1 MDTVAPSD
9 NPFTPSFGSLPP
21 ILVGRDQ
28 LLHDIQ
34 IALATGPRHPGFTS
48 LLLGPRGTGKTTA
61 LLAARNEAQAA
72 GWTICKVEALISDAD
87 VPLHQTIM
95 DAAQDRIDAIA
106 PESRRDLTQVRVGLF
121 GLGWQPTTPPH
132 RASRRMERALA
143 ALTDLVVDQGG
154 AGVLVIVDEF
164 HNVHARDASVIAS
177 AFQQLAKDQ
186 GKPVAF
192 LGAGLPHVEHT
203 LLPNK
208 GFTFF
213 QRCMRHR
220 LKNLEILE
228 AKQALRIP
236 LEVKEINISDNLL
249 CRAAG
254 ATRGYPYA
262 IQSLGFHIWNAIS
275 SRTEVQELHLQN
287 AIDRMR
293 RDLAENVTT
302 PIWHKLSPKGRA
314 FLAAMVEDKDT
325 SHISD
330 ISQRI
335 QVSPSVANTYRQRLI
350 NEGAIIAAG
359 HGIIA
364 FTDTRIRELA
374 QAHQAELT
382 AWEIADQNQI
392 PHSDEEDTTQEQAN
406 SKKPRCETIL
416 PIAQRPCIRPR
427 GHTGPHRST

>member
-1 MDTVAPSD
+1 MNLVAPSD

-21 ILVGRDQ
+21 ILVGRDH

-34 IALATGPRHPGFTS
+34 IALATGPRHPGFTA

-61 LLAARNEAQAA
+61 LLTARDEAQAA
-72 GWTICKVEALISDAD
+72 GWTICKVEALVPDAD
-87 VPLHQTIM
+87 VPLHQAVM
-95 DAAQDRIDAIA
+95 EVAQDRINVIA
-106 PESRRDLTQVRVGLF
+106 PKTRRDLTQVHVGPF
-121 GLGWQPTTPPH
+121 GAGWESATPPP
-132 RASRRMERALA
+132 RESRRMERALA

-228 AKQALRIP
+228 AKQALSVP
-236 LEVKEINISDNLL
+236 LEGSGTDINDHLL

-262 IQSLGFHIWNAIS
+262 VQSLGFHLWNAIRPGS
-275 SRTEVQELHLQN
+275 EAQESHLHD
-287 AIDRMR
+287 AIDRMS

-302 PIWHKLSPKGRA
+302 PIWHRLSSRSRA
-314 FLAAMVEDKDT
+314 FLAAMAEDQDT

-330 ISQRI
+330 IAQRI
-335 QVSPSVANTYRQRLI
+335 QTSPSVTNTYRQRLI
-350 NEGAIIAAG
+350 NEGAIRAAG
-359 HGIIA
+359 HGLVA
-364 FTDTRIRELA
+364 FADARIRELA
-374 QAHQAELT
+374 KAHQAELT
-382 AWEIADQNQI
+382 AWRVASQNQAAS
-392 PHSDEEDTTQEQAN
+392 SDENDATQE
-406 SKKPRCETIL
+406 SDYKKPRCEVIL
-416 PIAQRPCIRPR
+416 PIAQRPCIRPQ

>member
-1 MDTVAPSD
+1 MVVPSD

-34 IALATGPRHPGFTS
+34 VALATGPRHPGFTS

-61 LLAARNEAQAA
+61 LLAARDEAQAA
-72 GWTICKVEALISDAD
+72 GWTICKVEALIPDAD
-87 VPLHQTIM
+87 VRLHQAVTDI
-95 DAAQDRIDAIA
+95 AQDRINVIA
-106 PESRRDLTQVRVGLF
+106 PEARRDLTQVRVGPLSA
-121 GLGWQPTTPPH
+121 GWKSATPQP
-132 RASRRMERALA
+132 RESRRMERALA

-236 LEVKEINISDNLL
+236 LEEGKTQIKDNLL

-262 IQSLGFHIWNAIS
+262 VQSLGFHLWNAVGPGS
-275 SRTEVQELHLQN
+275 EAQESHLHD
-287 AIDRMR
+287 AIDRML

-302 PIWHKLSPKGRA
+302 PIWHRLSSRSRA
-314 FLAAMVEDKDT
+314 FLAAMTEDQDT

-330 ISQRI
+330 IAQRL
-335 QVSPSVANTYRQRLI
+335 QTSPSITNTYRQRLI
-350 NEGAIIAAG
+350 NEGAIRAAG
-359 HGIIA
+359 HGVVA
-364 FTDTRIRELA
+364 FTDARIRELA
-374 QAHQAELT
+374 EAHQAELA
-382 AWEIADQNQI
+382 AWRVASQSQADR
-392 PHSDEEDTTQEQAN
+392 SDENNATQQE
-406 SKKPRCETIL
+406 SDHKKPRCEVVL
-416 PIAQRPCIRPR
+416 PIAQRPCIRPH